1 MKPIVRLCVGLL
13 LVFISLPAVAA
24 TAIGKVDRMQGT
36 CQGTVDG
43 TTQNLTR
50 DSTVFANEVITT
62 GPDARLALTF
72 DDGTT
77 LTVGEKARLSLDEFV
92 FRPAGESQLHFA
104 VVGALRF
111 VSGKL
116 ADGATRNANVT
127 TPVATIGVRGT
138 DFWGGPLDGQFG
150 VVLLEGAITM
160 TTAGGSVNVSEAGQG
175 VDITD
180 GNVPPGE
187 ITSWTKEKIDR
198 AIATVSFR

>member
-1 MKPIVRLCVGLL
+1 MKPIFRLCLGLF
-13 LVFISLPAVAA
+13 LVFVSLPSVAA
-24 TAIGKVDRMQGT
+24 TAIGKVDRLQGT

-43 TTQNLTR
+43 TTQNLTQ
-50 DSTVFANEVITT
+50 DATVFANEVITT
-62 GPDARLALTF
+62 GPEARLALTF

-116 ADGATRNANVT
+116 ANGATRDASVT

-138 DFWGGPLDGQFG
+138 DFWGGSIDGQFG
-150 VVLLEGAITM
+150 VVLLEGAITV
-160 TTAGGSVNVSEAGQG
+160 TTAGGTVTASDAGQG
-175 VDITD
+175 VDIPSA
-180 GNVPPGE
+180 GAPPGQVE
-187 ITSWTKEKIDR
+187 NWTTAKIDR